1 MKRWDNSNRD
11 WTGFQFANSQ
21 GAMEDKQK
29 WEFVA
34 KTSMASPMTQRLKG
48 LVKAERI
55 SSEMITLEGA
65 RVLYSTTVTQYPI
78 PAITVPGRMR
88 YSRHKRSGISYGC
101 HNVNESPR
109 TTFSCHKRSCFAISY
124 PLSRIYCRCR
134 MYRRFGVGVSVD
146 DCSLLPPP
154 NGSSM
159 AMQINARTHSEPFMA
174 TKCFHIPPPQTFY
187 ANAIFP
193 HTLDLL
199 WQ

>member
-1 MKRWDNSNRD
+1 MNCSWCGGSI
-11 WTGFQFANSQ
+11 
-21 GAMEDKQK
+21 
-29 WEFVA
+29 
-34 KTSMASPMTQRLKG
+34 L
-48 LVKAERI
+48 I
-55 SSEMITLEGA
+55 S
-65 RVLYSTTVTQYPI
+65 RTVTQYPI

-101 HNVNESPR
+101 HNESPR
-109 TTFSCHKRSCFAISY
+109 TTFSCHKRSCFATSY

-146 DCSLLPPP
+146 DCSFLPPP

-159 AMQINARTHSEPFMA
+159 AMQVNARTHSEPFMA
-174 TKCFHIPPPQTFY
+174 TKSFHIHPPQTFY

-193 HTLDLL
+193 HTLDIL